1 MSVPILNASAWREFR
16 GIPSGQGLNKTTH
29 LAKIADAQGKL
40 HDCFVKLLPRSPA
53 LLCEAIGWVLAKK
66 SGVSCPAFAAIV
78 LVPVDELRKCSPLP
92 PEFDGMAYC
101 PAWCSEVVAGKA
113 VRQIH
118 KMAFFLDR
126 AKKTC
131 LLSGDV
137 RKIAA
142 FDKWAD
148 LRDRNFG
155 NVIRSSN
162 GGYVA
167 IDHESLLH
175 DLLWL
180 PTGAGFHERC
190 LLNSA
195 RTSLSAKDF
204 QRFQVD
210 MANAAHA
217 HAPALEDAR
226 NDLDEIIGKLIP
238 QNATAAAQLIY
249 DTLSVRAQAGW
260 LSGALGVIA

>member
-1 MSVPILNASAWREFR
+1 MS
-16 GIPSGQGLNKTTH
+16 
-29 LAKIADAQGKL
+29 
-40 HDCFVKLLPRSPA
+40 
-53 LLCEAIGWVLAKK
+53 
-66 SGVSCPAFAAIV
+66 
-78 LVPVDELRKCSPLP
+78 
-92 PEFDGMAYC
+92 YC

-118 KMAFFLDR
+118 KMAFFLER

-180 PTGAGFHERC
+180 PTG
-190 LLNSA
+190 
-195 RTSLSAKDF
+195 
-204 QRFQVD
+204 
-210 MANAAHA
+210 
-217 HAPALEDAR
+217 
-226 NDLDEIIGKLIP
+226 
-238 QNATAAAQLIY
+238 
-249 DTLSVRAQAGW
+249 
-260 LSGALGVIA
+260 